1 MPALLYNCFSHVH
14 FPPLPPHTS
23 PAIAR
28 QVSPSEKL
36 LSLAHTISKAQQHQ
50 GSGRKKGGDGKKSGG
65 GGGAAAPPA
74 WLSDVLSCLTQKEPP
89 TSVPFKWLGQLKDFA
104 AKAGT
109 HARWHTAAPH
119 RTAPHRTA
127 PHRITPPASSP
138 SLVTRRL
145 CRKAHMQACVLL
157 LHCWLTCHLLLT
169 MAYVQLHFNTS
180 LILLSPYHVIVLIYR
195 YRGRWA
201 AATVIHPRTTPRCA
215 RMPNLSP
222 PSLSSSLSLSRSLDL
237 DLAFALP
244 PPSTLILANST
255 HLTPRQHPPLHCCP
269 EQASVS

>member
-50 GSGRKKGGDGKKSGG
+50 GGGRKKGGDGKKSGG

-89 TSVPFKWLGQLKDFA
+89 AAVPFKWLGQLKDFA

-109 HARWHTAAPH
+109 HARWHTPH
-119 RTAPHRTA
+119 HTAPHRTA
-127 PHRITPPASSP
+127 SHHTTRKLAVSYYKAAVQEGTHAGTCTPPP
-138 SLVTRRL
+138 STF
-145 CRKAHMQACVLL
+145 
-157 LHCWLTCHLLLT
+157 HCWLT
-169 MAYVQLHFNTS
+169 
-180 LILLSPYHVIVLIYR
+180 
-195 YRGRWA
+195 
-201 AATVIHPRTTPRCA
+201 
-215 RMPNLSP
+215 
-222 PSLSSSLSLSRSLDL
+222 
-237 DLAFALP
+237 
-244 PPSTLILANST
+244 
-255 HLTPRQHPPLHCCP
+255 
-269 EQASVS
+269 